1 MFASLNRAALAAS
14 ASLLAIVGACGGI
27 GLWST
32 TTLSGAI
39 QDSERTAELLRS
51 HLAADMMHDAIRGDV
66 LNALLTRDATLGLS
80 LDEAKSDLATH
91 LEEFN
96 ANVARELELA
106 ATDEERAVLQALQEP
121 LAAYADAARTI
132 IDLAG
137 RDGAAAA
144 NNLPAFFNQFGALE
158 ESMGAATETI
168 SASATVTVEHAH
180 AAARL
185 SGILMISALILALAA
200 TIGLAYIARR
210 FLVRPLLDLTSVM
223 SRLSGGD
230 NSVEV
235 PSTERRDEIGAMA
248 RTVLGFRQAA
258 IEKIKLEADA
268 EQQRKLMQ
276 QQQIEAERERLRN
289 EAAEREAE
297 ERRRHERELERA
309 KNETERREIEER
321 QRKEMEAERARNE
334 AAKKAAE
341 EKQRAEVEAER
352 ERNETVLRAASE
364 AQAKVVAALAR
375 GLDRLAGGDLTS
387 SVSEAVPAD
396 YEKLKQDFNTAV
408 AKLHEAI
415 GEVAR
420 EVGNIQSGA
429 GDISQATD
437 DLSRRTENQAASL
450 EQTAAA
456 LDEITSTVGKTASG
470 AKEATGIVTVARGE
484 AQEGGEVVR
493 KAIAT
498 MQEIE
503 KSSAQIAQIIGV
515 IDEIAFQTNLLA
527 LNAGV
532 EAARAG
538 DAGRG
543 FAVVASEVRALAQ
556 RSADS
561 AKEIK
566 TLISASS
573 GLVESGADLVNRTGD
588 SLQRIIERVV
598 QIDQVVREIAAS
610 AQEQATALSEI
621 NTAINQMDQVTQQ
634 NAAMVEETT
643 AASHT
648 LSSEAA
654 TLASLVQRFRLN
666 DTDHAAAPIRRRA

>member
-1 MFASLNRAALAAS
+1 MFSSLNRAALAAS
-14 ASLLAIVGACGGI
+14 ASLLAVVGACGGI
-27 GLWST
+27 GLWSS

-39 QDSERTAELLRS
+39 QDSQRTAELLRS

-66 LNALLTRDATLGLS
+66 LNALLTRDPALSLS
-80 LDEAKSDLATH
+80 LDEAKADLSTH

-106 ATDEERAVLQALQEP
+106 ATDEERSVLQALQAP
-121 LAAYADAARTI
+121 LVAYAEAARTI

-137 RDGAAAA
+137 RDGGAAA
-144 NNLPAFFNQFGALE
+144 NNLPAFFAQFGALE

-168 SASATVTVEHAH
+168 SASATNTAERAH

-185 SGILMISALILALAA
+185 SRILMISALVLALAA
-200 TIGLAYIARR
+200 TLGLALVARR
-210 FLVRPLLDLTSVM
+210 FLVRPLLDLTAAM
-223 SRLSGGD
+223 SRLSQGD
-230 NSVEV
+230 NAVDV
-235 PSTERRDEIGAMA
+235 PSVERRDEIGAMA

-258 IEKIKLEADA
+258 IDKIKIEGEA
-268 EQQRKLMQ
+268 EEQRKRMQ
-276 QQQIEAERERLRN
+276 EQQIEAERERLRS

-297 ERRRHERELERA
+297 NRRQREREIERA
-309 KNETERREIEER
+309 KSETERRAEV
-321 QRKEMEAERARNE
+321 EAERARNE
-334 AAKKAAE
+334 A
-341 EKQRAEVEAER
+341 
-352 ERNETVLRAASE
+352 VLRTASE

-387 SVSEAVPAD
+387 SLAEAVPAD

-420 EVGNIQSGA
+420 EVGSIQSGV
-429 GDISQATD
+429 GDISKATD

-456 LDEITSTVGKTASG
+456 LDEITATVSKTAAG
-470 AKEATGIVTVARGE
+470 AKEATGIVTVARDE
-484 AQEGGEVVR
+484 AQEGGEVVK

-498 MQEIE
+498 MQAIE

-556 RSADS
+556 RSATS

-566 TLISASS
+566 ALISASS
-573 GLVESGADLVNRTGD
+573 GLVESGADLVNRSGD

-598 QIDQVVREIAAS
+598 QIDHVVREIAAS
-610 AQEQATALSEI
+610 AQEQATALSEV
-621 NTAINQMDQVTQQ
+621 NTAINQMDQTTQQ
-634 NAAMVEETT
+634 NAAMVEETS

-666 DTDHAAAPIRRRA
+666 ETGHNTATPIRRRA

>member
-39 QDSERTAELLRS
+39 ADSERTAELLRS
-51 HLAADMMHDAIRGDV
+51 HLSADMMHDAIRGDV
-66 LNALLTRDATLGLS
+66 LNALLTRDASLGLS
-80 LDEAKSDLATH
+80 LDEAKADLAAH
-91 LEEFN
+91 LEEFD

-106 ATDEERAVLQALQEP
+106 ATDEERAVVQALHEP
-121 LAAYADAARTI
+121 LVAYAAAARAI

-144 NNLPAFFNQFGALE
+144 NNLPAFFAQFGALE

-168 SASATVTVEHAH
+168 GASAAKTAEH
-180 AAARL
+180 AAAVTRL
-185 SGILMISALILALAA
+185 SDILMISALILALAA

-210 FLVRPLLDLTSVM
+210 FLVRPLLDLTAVM
-223 SRLSGGD
+223 NRLSGGD
-230 NSVEV
+230 NAVDV
-235 PSTERRDEIGAMA
+235 PSAERRDEIGAMA
-248 RTVLGFRQAA
+248 RTVLSFRQAA
-258 IEKIKLEADA
+258 LDKIKLEAETQ
-268 EQQRKLMQ
+268 EQRQRMEAQRL
-276 QQQIEAERERLRN
+276 EAERERVRN
-289 EAAEREAE
+289 EEVERAAE
-297 ERRRHERELERA
+297 ERRRSERELERV
-309 KNETERREIEER
+309 KNETERRAEID
-321 QRKEMEAERARNE
+321 AERARNE
-334 AAKKAAE
+334 A
-341 EKQRAEVEAER
+341 
-352 ERNETVLRAASE
+352 VLRAASE

-387 SVSEAVPAD
+387 SLAEAVPAD
-396 YEKLKQDFNTAV
+396 YEKLKQDFNSAV

-420 EVGNIQSGA
+420 EVGSIQSGV
-429 GDISQATD
+429 GDISKATD

-456 LDEITSTVGKTASG
+456 LDEITATVGKTAAG
-470 AKEATGIVTVARGE
+470 AKEATGIVTVARSE
-484 AQEGGEVVR
+484 AQEGGEVVK
-493 KAIAT
+493 KAIDT
-498 MQEIE
+498 MQAIE

-556 RSADS
+556 RSAAS

-566 TLISASS
+566 ALISASS
-573 GLVESGADLVNRTGD
+573 GLVESGADLVNRSGD

-598 QIDQVVREIAAS
+598 QIDHVVREIAAS

-621 NTAINQMDQVTQQ
+621 NTAINQMDQTTQQ
-634 NAAMVEETT
+634 NAAMVEETS
-643 AASHT
+643 AASHA
-648 LSSEAA
+648 LSSEATA
-654 TLASLVQRFRLN
+654 LASLVQRFRLN
-666 DTDHAAAPIRRRA
+666 DTGHKETVPVRRRA